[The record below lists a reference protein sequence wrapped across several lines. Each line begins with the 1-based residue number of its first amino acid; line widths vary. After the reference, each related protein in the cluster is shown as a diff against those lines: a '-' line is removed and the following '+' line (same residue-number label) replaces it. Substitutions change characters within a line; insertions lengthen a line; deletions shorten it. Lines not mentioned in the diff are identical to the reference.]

1 MKEGSLLEDR
11 EHSFI
16 DIEPELL
23 IAAERI
29 MDSLGLSI
37 SAAIR
42 VYLKRIVAV
51 GGLPFTLCID
61 NYPGFDKWNEQK
73 TRSATEI
80 PSKETKPIVDE
91 VELSECSDNIKEDEL
106 DEDSEAPEPLDID
119 LLIKKDNQK
128 ITLSMEDYLKWLKVV
143 PRGYIVRRKDV
154 LAFLQKHY
162 DVELVEVEYDSR
174 HFSPYGEGYPS
185 WREVS
190 SRGVLQGGSLAGS
203 DYSYTKEG
211 QQKML
216 ENDGLTILPYGPDGR
231 SLKVKHFR
239 KYLFDFAAL
248 DSQALKANGVT
259 VPSTQ

>member
-1 MKEGSLLEDR
+1 MEDR
-11 EHSFI
+11 SQLLSG
-16 DIEPELL
+16 IEPELL
-23 IAAERI
+23 TAAEQI
-29 MDSLGLSI
+29 MESLGLSL
-37 SAAIR
+37 SSAIR
-42 VYLKRIVAV
+42 VCIKRMVAI

-61 NYPGFDKWNEQK
+61 NYPGYDRWSEQNTK
-73 TRSATEI
+73 TATEI
-80 PSKETKPIVDE
+80 LSEESEITVDE
-91 VELSECSDNIKEDEL
+91 VEQSANPETIDEDEP
-106 DEDSEAPEPLDID
+106 DEDSEEPEPLDID

-154 LAFLQKHY
+154 LVFLQKHY

-211 QQKML
+211 QQRML

-259 VPSTQ
+259 VPSMQ